1 MMLKQKIEF
10 EIPAYILAAT
20 HKSREEFIRRMK
32 ILTAVNLYLSEE
44 ISLEMAAEF
53 AETSKWAFE
62 EFLSHHEI
70 PISLVN
76 FDDYNRELEVISNL

>member
-1 MMLKQKIEF
+1 MLKQKIEF
-10 EIPAYILAAT
+10 EIPAYILSAI
-20 HKSREEFIRRMK
+20 HKSREELIRKMK

-53 AETSKWAFE
+53 AETSKWEFE
-62 EFLSHHEI
+62 EFLSNHEI

-76 FDDYNRELEVISNL
+76 FDDYKRELEVISNL